1 MLDLPASQQLI
12 EEESVTLRRIMS
24 ADGTPWRTATDADIL
39 VLGDSFSNIYSLES
53 MGWGTSAG
61 LVEHLSF
68 ALRRPVD
75 RIVQNDAGAYA
86 TRELLHRAG
95 PERLTGKK
103 VVVWQF
109 ATRELAFGDWK
120 MFSR

>member
-1 MLDLPASQQLI
+1 MPGPDTQPLFD
-12 EEESVTLRRIMS
+12 EETVTVRRILA
-24 ADGTPWRTATDADIL
+24 ADGTPWRSSTDTDVL

-53 MGWGTSAG
+53 MGWGASAG
-61 LVEHLSF
+61 LVEQLSF

-86 TRELLHRAG
+86 TRELLQRSG
-95 PERLTGKK
+95 PGRLAGKK

-109 ATRELAFGDWK
+109 ATRELAFGDWRL
-120 MFSR
+120 FGR